1 MRRLG
6 DLLCIKFTTIYITG
20 LLTVDPSERLK
31 ISDLRENMWVKGSSV
46 PTTPLLSPKVLS
58 PGPRLPT
65 SFNATMKAFHMATK
79 EGFQLSAVNN
89 APLAQRRN
97 KKRARKRS
105 ASTSSDARSSSV
117 SSTGSV
123 SMTSASTSV
132 TSACSTPTTP
142 TVDLSEVEIPTSPCE
157 NVEVISS
164 PSSKR
169 PRLSLSDDFSV
180 FSGSS
185 SAWDSNKQPTVVE
198 LNDSIHAAD
207 CSALANNLGT
217 FDRSSSDC
225 PGKISRESSRAE
237 SGYATNTGSDSSP
250 PFGLLTV
257 HSRTDCIKDASL

>member
-1 MRRLG
+1 M
-6 DLLCIKFTTIYITG
+6 
-20 LLTVDPSERLK
+20 
-31 ISDLRENMWVKGSSV
+31 

-79 EGFQLSAVNN
+79 EGFQLSAVNK

-105 ASTSSDARSSSV
+105 ASTSSDTRSSSV

-142 TVDLSEVEIPTSPCE
+142 TVDPSEVEIPISPCD
-157 NVEVISS
+157 NLEVVSS

-169 PRLSLSDDFSV
+169 PRLSVSDDFSV
-180 FSGSS
+180 FSSNPSS
-185 SAWDSNKQPTVVE
+185 WDVSKQTTVVE
-198 LNDSIHAAD
+198 LNESIHAAN
-207 CSALANNLGT
+207 CSALAGSY
-217 FDRSSSDC
+217 DSSKRFSADSSAT
-225 PGKISRESSRAE
+225 ISREPSHAE

-250 PFGLLTV
+250 PFGMHV
-257 HSRTDCIKDASL
+257 MHSRSDYIKDASL